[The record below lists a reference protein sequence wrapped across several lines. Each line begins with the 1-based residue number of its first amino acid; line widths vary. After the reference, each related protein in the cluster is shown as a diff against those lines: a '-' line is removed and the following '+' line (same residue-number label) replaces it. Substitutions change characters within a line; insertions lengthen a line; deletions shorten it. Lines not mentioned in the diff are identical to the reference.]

1 MPTTCGLQSPLGLR
15 HILITHSNRYP
26 RWSVVDL
33 YKLIYQAAMGSDH
46 AVFDEADARKWLLEE
61 IRNLGSVP
69 EDPLVDSISPVGTVV
84 RVHLRP
90 FVRAGKNAEQLLN
103 AFLHTA
109 REFHGLVQH
118 LESYSRDAVQEATEG
133 VFPFGADELAAYL
146 GQMKENGFPAV
157 HHSPSF
163 ETIYRPAYR
172 VVTRNSLPADFMLPC
187 S

>member
-1 MPTTCGLQSPLGLR
+1 
-15 HILITHSNRYP
+15 
-26 RWSVVDL
+26 
-33 YKLIYQAAMGSDH
+33 MGAEH
-46 AVFDEADARKWLLEE
+46 AVSDEDGARQWLLDE
-61 IRNLGSVP
+61 IRNLGPGP
-69 EDPLVDSISPVGTVV
+69 EEPLVDIISPGGAVA

-90 FVRAGKNAEQLLN
+90 FVRARKDVEQLLD
-103 AFLHTA
+103 AFLRTA
-109 REFHGLVQH
+109 REFHGSVQR

-146 GQMKENGFPAV
+146 GQMKENGLLAV